1 MNLQYNR
8 SSLQGEVHLPTSK
21 SMSNRALIIQAL
33 AKNKITIDNLSSA
46 NDTVLLQNLLHQIQ
60 YHYTEGM
67 EINVQDAGTSFRFLL
82 AYLSIQEGKKFVL
95 TGTKR
100 MQERPIAALV
110 NALRDLGADIEY
122 VHNQEFPPLIIHGKK
137 LMGHE
142 VIINANDSSQFVS
155 ALCLIAPVLP
165 QGLSIQIADQL
176 VSDSYVYMT
185 LDMMKQAG
193 ISFVF
198 AGNKINIPP
207 QTYAEKHFEIEAD
220 WSSASFFYA
229 IAMLI
234 PETSLTMHGLRLPSL
249 QGDANIVSIAKNFG
263 VETTTTPH
271 SIQIQ
276 SVKIEQAKA
285 MQLDVQSFPDMAIPL
300 LVACAIRYTETVF
313 TGMQHLVHKESNRLL
328 ALQTELKK
336 VNCLLHYEKDIL
348 RFEGSFIPST
358 NQQVLSFQ
366 TYHDHRLAMSFSF
379 FALLGYTVELDDAD
393 CVSKSF
399 PNFWEEVKGLGMQV
413 VRCE

>member
-1 MNLQYNR
+1 
-8 SSLQGEVHLPTSK
+8 
-21 SMSNRALIIQAL
+21 
-33 AKNKITIDNLSSA
+33 
-46 NDTVLLQNLLHQIQ
+46 
-60 YHYTEGM
+60 
-67 EINVQDAGTSFRFLL
+67 
-82 AYLSIQEGKKFVL
+82 
-95 TGTKR
+95 
-100 MQERPIAALV
+100 
-110 NALRDLGADIEY
+110 
-122 VHNQEFPPLIIHGKK
+122 
-137 LMGHE
+137 
-142 VIINANDSSQFVS
+142 
-155 ALCLIAPVLP
+155 
-165 QGLSIQIADQL
+165 
-176 VSDSYVYMT
+176 MT

-198 AGNKINIPP
+198 AENKINIPP
-207 QTYAEKHFEIEAD
+207 QTYAASHFEIEAD

-263 VETTTTPH
+263 VHTIATPLGL
-271 SIQIQ
+271 QIQ
-276 SVKIEQAKA
+276 SVQIEQTKT

-300 LVACAIRYTETVF
+300 LVACAIRYPETVF
-313 TGMQHLVHKESNRLL
+313 TGIQHLVHKESNRLL

-336 VNCLLHYEKDIL
+336 VNCLLHNEKDIL
-348 RFEGSFIPST
+348 RFEGSFMPAT
-358 NQQVLSFQ
+358 NSQVLSFQ

>member
-165 QGLSIQIADQL
+165 QGLSIQ
-176 VSDSYVYMT
+176 
-185 LDMMKQAG
+185 
-193 ISFVF
+193 
-198 AGNKINIPP
+198 
-207 QTYAEKHFEIEAD
+207 
-220 WSSASFFYA
+220 
-229 IAMLI
+229 
-234 PETSLTMHGLRLPSL
+234 
-249 QGDANIVSIAKNFG
+249 
-263 VETTTTPH
+263 
-271 SIQIQ
+271 
-276 SVKIEQAKA
+276 
-285 MQLDVQSFPDMAIPL
+285 
-300 LVACAIRYTETVF
+300 
-313 TGMQHLVHKESNRLL
+313 
-328 ALQTELKK
+328 
-336 VNCLLHYEKDIL
+336 
-348 RFEGSFIPST
+348 
-358 NQQVLSFQ
+358 
-366 TYHDHRLAMSFSF
+366 
-379 FALLGYTVELDDAD
+379 
-393 CVSKSF
+393 
-399 PNFWEEVKGLGMQV
+399 
-413 VRCE
+413 